1 MQNRY
6 LSFFILAAFE
16 VSILLLLHPFD
27 SKAQTID
34 NQHNQKINLNLSMRL
49 GAEDFLDSFFNNK
62 EKLSDALYNSYYYLL
77 IELVQ
82 TPTKQNV
89 ASLQKQGIDL
99 LQFFRKNTYLA
110 KIPFFINTASLK
122 NIGIKTIQKF
132 ELKDKIEKNLLSETS
147 PSPIEVSFLVS
158 TQIPQEVIRQAFS
171 EIGISDFIY
180 QEQLNTVIA
189 RLAPAQILKIA
200 NKPYVLW
207 AEKNPEQLMTLG
219 NIVREHYRVD
229 PLENVYGLT
238 GKNVNIGVWDGG
250 FAGPH
255 IDFIDRVTQVQPTN
269 LGNVLGSH
277 ATHVVGNMAGAGTR
291 DPAMRGVAT
300 EASIF
305 VYDITNPPPFEN
317 YIPFEM
323 LRAIDDYQI
332 VITQNSYGSSPN
344 CNTGMPYTVTS
355 RSIDQLAYVYPYL
368 THHFA
373 AGNSRLNCAGTFPP
387 NGGYRSTVQSSKNS
401 IHVGALERDNVNILS
416 FTAFSIASSWGP
428 SQDGSLSPHV
438 VSLGRAVDAPHPHS
452 SYEGT
457 DSWTGTSHSCPTV
470 SGVSAL
476 LFQRYRELNANTN
489 PRASLIKALVCNG
502 ATDLGN
508 PYPDYQFGFG
518 RLNALKSL
526 KILNEGNYLVDN
538 VSHGDTKTYSAQI
551 NVPANTKRLKV
562 MLCWTD
568 QPAIPA
574 TIPALINNLDLQIQ
588 HDPSTTTYLP
598 WVLNPFAPASVAVR
612 GIDNLNNIEQVTIDD
627 PDAGTYTI
635 QVSGTNINFP
645 AGGSQEF
652 ALVWLVEPEYI
663 EVTYPAGGE
672 KLKPSVNEVIQWDAE
687 GIAGGDYTIE
697 FYDGSSWSTIANV
710 TIPDNRLLRYTWL
723 TPNIITDQAKIRI
736 SGTKMSGG
744 TTSDESD
751 LPFTIMGVPRGI
763 STTMITATPQNN
775 QIQLDWLP
783 VSGADF
789 YDIYKIRQFDNF
801 SGEGKWQLVGTVTA
815 PTTTFTSTG
824 LVNGGW
830 YFHTVRARTNTGV
843 ISERGY
849 ATARIVPAG
858 VGASTDLR
866 LMSILAPTNN
876 ICQTNNTVTVR
887 IRNSGLNPIVA
898 GTLIPLSF
906 QINTEV
912 PITETLTLANDLGI
926 NGEIDYTFTTTA
938 DFTSFGENI
947 LKISVNLP
955 SDGVKDNDV
964 MSLKV
969 QRNANTLPLSIAA
982 NPSTTYCNTVTL
994 SAQNFP
1000 VNTYYVETIPLA
1012 TENMAS
1018 ANMVTLGDDDFKK
1031 FSIGFNFN
1039 FYGNTYSEFYINS
1052 NGFIGFDGFDHDFAP
1067 SVKRLIPNT
1076 LTPNNF
1082 IAFAWSDLDPSAAGT
1097 VKYQVFGTAPNRKLV
1112 VEFLNVPYYSAT
1124 PPSPNRVNAQVILYE
1139 TTNVV
1144 EIHSINIQVSTFAS
1158 MIMGL
1163 ESSGGKKGLAIPGR
1177 NDTYWSVTNEGLRFT
1192 PSNTTLTWFPNGET
1206 TPFITTNIS
1215 GNVGFRVTENT
1226 CIYSTSINISNSCD
1240 VSPVNFTSL
1249 FPSDNSIGIPLN
1261 TNLQIQFNKQVKAG
1275 TGNITIVGGTSP
1287 VVIPITGGVTGT
1299 VTFSGNTVTINPTAD
1314 LEGNTNYHILID
1326 AGAILDFATPPNA
1339 FAGISDATTW
1349 NFSTINHAP
1358 VLDNTGVFTLSMID
1372 EDATNPAGNTVSQII
1387 ASAGGD
1393 RITDIDANAQE
1404 GIAVID
1410 ADQTNGTWQYSLN
1423 SGISWIDFGS
1433 PTNSTAL
1440 LFPTDARIRFVPNP
1454 DFYGTA
1460 NFTFRAW
1467 DRTTGVAGGTA
1478 DISLPT
1484 SYGGSTAF
1492 SINTAN
1498 ASIKV
1503 NARPTITSI
1512 ANQVTNEDTPTS
1524 PINFTVGDPDN
1535 LVSSLTLTVTSSNTS
1550 LVPNPN
1556 IAIGGTGASRNL
1568 VITPALNQFGGTV
1581 ISLTVS
1587 DGRISQTI
1595 NFILTVQP
1603 VNDPP
1608 IITNFTKNVANIF
1621 SINFFPSDFIGVYS
1635 DIENDELAK
1644 IRIVSLP
1651 ANGSLTWDNLPVAVN
1666 QEINRADIN
1675 LLKYTP
1681 NITFVG
1687 NDGFLWRA
1695 SDGTDYST
1703 MTAQVIIN
1711 ISSGNS
1717 APVISNFAKVTS
1729 RNQILSFT
1737 ISDFN
1742 TAYTDAD
1749 NNDLVKIKITEL
1761 PSKGELFL
1769 DNVLVTLN
1777 QQINRLDLGKL
1788 TYRPL
1793 YDYFGNDSF
1802 SWNAFDGYVYAT
1814 APAQVNLTILLGNQA
1829 PVVYD
1834 VNKNVN
1840 ENTTLNFAITDFTDA
1855 YADADNNELAK
1866 IIILSLPTNGT
1877 LLFDNTPVTINQ
1889 EIPKNFLHRLAYRPN
1904 TDFVGNDAFVWNAS
1918 DGLVYANVN
1927 ANININVIYVN
1938 KPPLISNIIKQGI
1951 ENQQIS
1957 FKPEDFTDAFAD
1969 IENDNLEKIKILS
1982 LPEKGIL
1989 YWNKTP
1995 VNTHQEILR
2004 QDLDILYYVPNRD
2017 YYGNDGFTW
2026 NGADPIQYATIPAQV
2041 IFNILPII
2049 PNIPTGLQAR
2059 AGSEK
2064 VWLTWDA
2071 NPESNIAYY
2080 EIYMFSTNQPLRLVG
2095 TSNTNSFVV
2104 YNLKNATSYAFRI
2117 RAVTRSGIVS
2127 ELSPTVQARPSII
2140 LAENNNLIEN
2150 SLSIYPNPTKKEITI
2165 EIALIKPALVKITL
2179 VDLLG
2184 REIEQIDILKPQDS
2198 ISQIV
2203 NLEKLAHGMYF
2214 VRIEAGE
2221 LKAVRKVVKE

>member
-6 LSFFILAAFE
+6 SSFFILVAFE
-16 VSILLLLHPFD
+16 VSILLLLHSFD
-27 SKAQTID
+27 SKAQIID
-34 NQHNQKINLNLSMRL
+34 SQHNQKINPNSTLRL
-49 GAEDFLDSFFNNK
+49 GAEEWLDNFFSNK

-77 IELVQ
+77 VELTE
-82 TPTKQNV
+82 TPTKQSI

-99 LQFFRKNTYLA
+99 LQFIKKNTYLA
-110 KIPFFINTASLK
+110 KIPFFINTANLK
-122 NIGIKTIQKF
+122 NIGIKAIQKF
-132 ELKDKIEKNLLSETS
+132 EVKDKIEKTLLSQTS
-147 PSPIEVSFLVS
+147 PQPIEISFLVS
-158 TQIPQEVIRQAFS
+158 TQIPHDAIRQAFS
-171 EIGISDFIY
+171 EIGVSDFIY
-180 QEQLNTVIA
+180 QEQLNTVVA

-200 NKPYVLW
+200 NKPYILW
-207 AEKNPEQLMTLG
+207 AEKNQEQAMLLG

-305 VYDITNPPPFEN
+305 VHDITNPPPFEN

-323 LRAIDDYQI
+323 LKAIDDYQI

-373 AGNSRLNCAGTFPP
+373 AGNSRINCASSAPA
-387 NGGYRSTVQSSKNS
+387 NGGYRSTAQTSKNS
-401 IHVGALERDNVNILS
+401 IHVGGLERDNVSILS
-416 FTAFSIASSWGP
+416 FSAFSIASSWGP
-428 SQDGSLSPHV
+428 SQDGSISPHV

-452 SYEGT
+452 NYEGT

-476 LFQRYRELNANTN
+476 LFQRYRELNANAN
-489 PRASLIKALVCNG
+489 PRASLVKALLCNG

-508 PYPDYQFGFG
+508 PHPDYQFGFG

-526 KILNEGNYLVDN
+526 KILNEGNYLIDN
-538 VSHGDTKTYSAQI
+538 VTHGDTKTYSAQI

-568 QPAIPA
+568 PPAMPSVS
-574 TIPALINNLDLQIQ
+574 PALINNLNLQIQ
-588 HDPSTTTYLP
+588 HDPSATTFQP
-598 WVLNPFAPASVAVR
+598 WVLNPFSPSAVAVR

-635 QVSGTNINFP
+635 QVEGANINFP

-672 KLKPSVNEVIQWDAE
+672 KLRPSVNEVIQWDAE

-697 FYDGSSWSTIANV
+697 FYDGSSWSTLANV
-710 TIPDNRLLRYTWL
+710 TIPDNRLLRYTWA

-763 STTMITATPQNN
+763 STTIITATSQNN
-775 QIQLDWLP
+775 QIKLDWLP

-789 YDIYKIRQFDNF
+789 YDIYKIRQFDNL
-801 SGEGKWQLVGTVTA
+801 SGEGKWQLVGTVAA

-843 ISERGY
+843 VSERGY
-849 ATARIVPAG
+849 ATARIIPSG

-866 LMSILAPTNN
+866 IMSILAPANN
-876 ICQTNNTVTVR
+876 ICQTNNTVTVS
-887 IRNSGLNPIVA
+887 IRNSGLNPILS
-898 GTLIPLSF
+898 GTTIPLSF
-906 QINTEV
+906 QINAEV
-912 PITETLTLANDLGI
+912 PILENLTLTADLGI
-926 NGEIDYTFTTTA
+926 NEQIDYTFTTTA
-938 DFTSFGENI
+938 NFTSLGENT
-947 LKISVNLP
+947 LKVSVNLP
-955 SDGVKDNDV
+955 SDEVKDNDAIT
-964 MSLKV
+964 LKV
-969 QRNANTLPLSIAA
+969 QRNSDTLPLSIAV

-1000 VNTYYVETIPLA
+1000 VNTYYVENIPLA

-1018 ANMVTLGDDDFKK
+1018 ANLVTLGDDDFKK
-1031 FSIGFNFN
+1031 FPIGFNFS
-1039 FYGNTYSEFYINS
+1039 FYGNTYDEFYINS

-1139 TTNVV
+1139 TSNVV

-1163 ESSGGKKGLAIPGR
+1163 ESSGGKRGIAIAGR
-1177 NDTYWSVTNEGLRFT
+1177 NDTYWSVTNEGLRFI
-1192 PSNTTLTWFPNGET
+1192 PSNTTLTWFPSGES
-1206 TPFITTNIS
+1206 TPSITTNIS
-1215 GNVGFRVTENT
+1215 GNVGFSVTENT
-1226 CIYSTSINISNSCD
+1226 CTYSTSVSISNSCD
-1240 VSPVNFTSL
+1240 VSPLNIISL
-1249 FPSDNSIGIPLN
+1249 FPLDNSVGVPLN
-1261 TNLQIQFNKQVKAG
+1261 TNLEIQFNKQVKAG
-1275 TGNITIVGGTSP
+1275 TGNITIVGGTTP
-1287 VVIPITGGVTGT
+1287 VVIPVTGGVTGT
-1299 VTFSGNTVTINPTAD
+1299 VAFSGNTLTINPTAD
-1314 LEGNTNYHILID
+1314 LEGNTSYHILID
-1326 AGAILDFATPPNA
+1326 AGAIEDFATPANA
-1339 FAGISDATTW
+1339 FAGISNATTW

-1358 VLDNTGVFTLSMID
+1358 VLDDSGIFTLTLID
-1372 EDATNPAGNTVSQII
+1372 EDVTNSSGNTVIQII

-1404 GIAVID
+1404 GIAIID
-1410 ADQTNGTWQYSLN
+1410 ADQSNGTWQYSLN
-1423 SGISWIDFGS
+1423 SGVTWIGFGIPS
-1433 PTNSTAL
+1433 VSAALLLPTNAKV
-1440 LFPTDARIRFVPNP
+1440 RFVPNP
-1454 DFYGTA
+1454 NFHGTA

-1492 SINTAN
+1492 SVNTAV

-1503 NARPTITSI
+1503 NARPTITPI

-1524 PINFTVGDPDN
+1524 PINFTIGDPDN
-1535 LVSSLTLTVTSSNTS
+1535 LVSSLTLTVTSSNST
-1550 LVPNPN
+1550 LVPHTN
-1556 IAIGGTGASRNL
+1556 ISIGGTGANRNL

-1581 ISLTVS
+1581 IGITVS

-1595 NFILTVQP
+1595 NFILTVNP

-1608 IITNFTKNVANIF
+1608 VITNFTRNVANIF
-1621 SINFFPSDFIGVYS
+1621 SINFLPIDFIGAYS
-1635 DIENDELAK
+1635 DIENDVLAK

-1651 ANGSLTWDNLPVAVN
+1651 ANGSLTFNSIPVTVN
-1666 QEINRADIN
+1666 QEINRTDIN
-1675 LLKYTP
+1675 LLRYTP
-1681 NITFVG
+1681 NVTFVG
-1687 NDGFLWRA
+1687 SDGFLWRA

-1711 ISSGNS
+1711 VSSGNS
-1717 APVISNFAKVTS
+1717 APVISSFSKVTS
-1729 RNQILSFT
+1729 KNQILNFT
-1737 ISDFN
+1737 ISDFT

-1749 NNDLVKIKITEL
+1749 NNALVKIKITEL
-1761 PSKGELFL
+1761 PSNGELFL
-1769 DNVLVTLN
+1769 DNILVTLN
-1777 QQINRLDLGKL
+1777 QQINRLDLDKL
-1788 TYRPL
+1788 TYRPI
-1793 YDYFGNDSF
+1793 YDYFGSDSF
-1802 SWNAFDGYVYAT
+1802 QWDAFDGYVYAT

-1840 ENTTLNFAITDFTDA
+1840 ENTTLNFAITDFTGA
-1855 YADADNNELAK
+1855 YTDADNNDLAK
-1866 IIILSLPTNGT
+1866 IMILSLPTNGT

-1889 EIPKNFLHRLAYRPN
+1889 EFPKNFLNRLAYRPN
-1904 TDFVGNDAFVWNAS
+1904 PNFVGNDTFTWNAS
-1918 DGLVYANVN
+1918 DGLVYANVS
-1927 ANININVIYVN
+1927 ANVNINVIYVN
-1938 KPPLISNIIKQGI
+1938 KPPLISNIIKEGK

-1957 FKPEDFTDAFAD
+1957 FKSTDFTTAFAD
-1969 IENDNLEKIKILS
+1969 IENDELQKIKILS

-1989 YWNKTP
+1989 YWNKIP
-1995 VNTHQEILR
+1995 VNTHQEILK

-2017 YYGNDGFTW
+2017 YYGNDSFTW
-2026 NGADPIQYATIPAQV
+2026 NGAEAIQYATAPAQV

-2071 NPESNIAYY
+2071 NPEPNIAYY

-2104 YNLKNATSYAFRI
+2104 LNLKNTTTYAFRI
-2117 RAVTRSGIVS
+2117 RAVTQSGIVS

-2140 LAENNNLIEN
+2140 LAENNNVIEN
-2150 SLSIYPNPTKKEITI
+2150 SLNIYPNPTKKEITV
-2165 EIALIKPALVKITL
+2165 EMELIKPTLVKITL

-2184 REIEQIDILKPQDS
+2184 REIEQIDVSKPQNS

-2203 NLEKLAHGMYF
+2203 NLEKLANGMYF

>member
-6 LSFFILAAFE
+6 LSFFILIAFE
-16 VSILLLLHPFD
+16 VSILLLHSLD
-27 SKAQTID
+27 SKAQIID
-34 NQHNQKINLNLSMRL
+34 SQHNQKTNHGLSARL
-49 GAEDFLDSFFNNK
+49 ETDDFLEKFFSNR
-62 EKLSDALYNSYYYLL
+62 EKLSDALHNSYYYLL
-77 IELVQ
+77 VEFNR
-82 TPTKQNV
+82 TPTKQSV
-89 ASLQKQGIDL
+89 IHLQKKGIDL
-99 LQFFRKNTYLA
+99 LQFIKKNTYLA
-110 KIPFFINTASLK
+110 KVPFFINAASLK
-122 NIGIKTIQKF
+122 NIGIKSIQKF
-132 ELKDKIEKNLLSETS
+132 EVKDKIEKTLLSETN
-147 PSPIEVSFLVS
+147 PQAIEISFLVA
-158 TQIPQEVIRQAFS
+158 TQIPQEVIKQAFS

-180 QEQLNTVIA
+180 DEKLNTVIA
-189 RLAPAQILKIA
+189 RLAPAQVIKIA

-207 AEKNPEQLMTLG
+207 AEKNQEQLTTLG

-229 PLENVYGLT
+229 PLENVHGLT
-238 GKNVNIGVWDGG
+238 GKKVNIGVWDGG

-300 EASIF
+300 EANIF
-305 VYDITNPPPFEN
+305 AYDIANAPPFEN

-332 VITQNSYGSSPN
+332 VITQNSYGSAPN
-344 CNTGMPYTVTS
+344 CNTGMPYTVAS

-373 AGNSRLNCAGTFPP
+373 AGNSRINCAGSFPA
-387 NGGYRSTVQSSKNS
+387 NGGYRSTVQTSKNS
-401 IHVGALERDNVNILS
+401 IHVGGLERDNVNILS
-416 FTAFSIASSWGP
+416 FVAFSIASSWGP

-438 VSLGRAVDAPHPHS
+438 VTLGRAVDAPHPHS
-452 SYEGT
+452 TYEGT
-457 DSWTGTSHSCPTV
+457 DSWTGTSHSCPTA

-476 LFQRYRELNANTN
+476 LYQRYREIHSNAN
-489 PRASLIKALVCNG
+489 PRASLVKALLCNG

-508 PYPDYQFGFG
+508 PHPDYQFGFG

-526 KILNEGNYLVDN
+526 KILNEGNYLIDN
-538 VSHGDTKTYSAQI
+538 VAHGDTKTYSAQI

-568 QPAIPA
+568 PPAMPSA
-574 TIPALINNLDLQIQ
+574 SPALINDLNLQIQ
-588 HDPSTTTYLP
+588 HDPSATTFQP
-598 WVLNPFAPASVAVR
+598 WVLNPFSPAAVAVR

-635 QVSGTNINFP
+635 QVQGTNINFP

-672 KLKPSVNEVIQWDAE
+672 KLKPNVNEVIQWDAE
-687 GIAGGDYTIE
+687 GIAGGNYTIE

-710 TIPDNRLLRYTWL
+710 TIPDNRLLRYTWT

-744 TTSDESD
+744 TASDESD

-775 QIQLDWLP
+775 RIQLDWLP

-801 SGEGKWQLVGTVTA
+801 SGEGKWQLVGTVPA

-830 YFHTVRARTNTGV
+830 YFHTVRARTSTGV
-843 ISERGY
+843 VSERGY
-849 ATARIVPAG
+849 ATARTIPSG
-858 VGASTDLR
+858 VGAGNDLR
-866 LMSILAPTNN
+866 LMSILTPTNN
-876 ICQTNNTVTVR
+876 ICQTNNTITVR
-887 IRNSGLNPIVA
+887 IRNSGLNPILL
-898 GTLIPLSF
+898 GTTIPLSF

-926 NGEIDYTFTTTA
+926 NQEIDYTFTTTA
-938 DFTSFGENI
+938 NFISFGENT
-947 LKISVNLP
+947 LKVSVNLP
-955 SDGVKDNDV
+955 SDEVKDNDV
-964 MSLKV
+964 VVLKV
-969 QRNANTLPLSIAA
+969 QRNSDALPLSITAS
-982 NPSTTYCNTVTL
+982 PSTTYCNTVTL

-1000 VNTYYVETIPLA
+1000 VDTYYVENIPLA

-1018 ANMVTLGDDDFKK
+1018 ANLVTLGDDDFKK
-1031 FSIGFNFN
+1031 FPIGFNFS
-1039 FYGNTYSEFYINS
+1039 FYGNTYNEFYINS

-1139 TTNVV
+1139 TSNVI
-1144 EIHSINIQVSTFAS
+1144 EIHSINTQVSTFAS

-1163 ESSGGKKGLAIPGR
+1163 ESSGGKRGVAIAGR

-1192 PSNTTLTWFPNGET
+1192 PSNTTLTWFPSGET

-1215 GNVGFRVTENT
+1215 GNVGFSITENT
-1226 CIYSTSINISNSCD
+1226 CTYSTSVNISNSCD
-1240 VSPVNFTSL
+1240 VSPLNIVSL
-1249 FPSDNSIGIPLN
+1249 SPLDNSVGVPLN
-1261 TNLQIQFNKQVKAG
+1261 TNLVIQFNKQVKAG
-1275 TGNITIVGGTSP
+1275 AGNITIVGGTTP
-1287 VVIPITGGVTGT
+1287 IVIPITGGITGT
-1299 VTFSGNTVTINPTAD
+1299 VAFSGNTITINPTAD

-1326 AGAILDFATPPNA
+1326 AGAIEDFATPANA

-1358 VLDNTGVFTLSMID
+1358 VLDNSGIFTLTLID
-1372 EDATNPAGNTVSQII
+1372 EDATNTIGNTVSQII
-1387 ASAGGD
+1387 NSAGGD

-1404 GIAVID
+1404 GIAIID
-1410 ADQTNGTWQYSLN
+1410 ADQTNGTWQYSLDN
-1423 SGISWIDFGS
+1423 GVTWIDVGTPS
-1433 PTNSTAL
+1433 SAAAL
-1440 LFPTDARIRFVPNP
+1440 LLPTDSRVRFVPNTN
-1454 DFYGTA
+1454 FHGTA

-1492 SINTAN
+1492 STSTAN

-1503 NARPTITSI
+1503 NARPTVTSI

-1524 PINFTVGDPDN
+1524 PINFTIGDPDN
-1535 LVSSLTLTVTSSNTS
+1535 LVSSLTLTVTSSNTT
-1550 LVPNPN
+1550 LVPNAN
-1556 IAIGGTGASRNL
+1556 ISIGGTGANRNL
-1568 VITPALNQFGGTV
+1568 VITPASNQFGGAV
-1581 ISLTVS
+1581 ISLTVG
-1587 DGRISQTI
+1587 DGRISQTN
-1595 NFILTVQP
+1595 NFILTVNP
-1603 VNDPP
+1603 INDPP
-1608 IITNFTKNVANIF
+1608 IISSFTKNVANIF
-1621 SINFFPSDFIGVYS
+1621 AINFLPSDFIGAYGDV
-1635 DIENDELAK
+1635 ENDDLAK
-1644 IRIVSLP
+1644 IRIISLP
-1651 ANGSLTWDNLPVAVN
+1651 TNGSLTFNSTPVTVN
-1666 QEINRADIN
+1666 QEINKADIN
-1675 LLKYTP
+1675 LLRYTP
-1681 NITFVG
+1681 NVTFVG
-1687 NDGFLWRA
+1687 SDGFLWRA

-1711 ISSGNS
+1711 VSSGNS
-1717 APVISNFAKVTS
+1717 APVISSFSKVTS
-1729 RNQILSFT
+1729 KNQILSFS
-1737 ISDFN
+1737 ISDFTN
-1742 TAYTDAD
+1742 AYTDAD
-1749 NNDLVKIKITEL
+1749 NNALVKIKITEL

-1777 QQINRLDLGKL
+1777 QQINRLDLDKL
-1788 TYRPL
+1788 TYRPI
-1793 YDYFGNDSF
+1793 YDYFGTDSF
-1802 SWNAFDGYVYAT
+1802 QWDAFDGYVYAS

-1829 PVVYD
+1829 PIVYD

-1840 ENTTLNFAITDFTDA
+1840 ENTTLNFTITDFADAYTDA
-1855 YADADNNELAK
+1855 DSDELAK
-1866 IIILSLPTNGT
+1866 IIIISLPNNGT
-1877 LLFDNTPVTINQ
+1877 LFFDSIPVTVNQ
-1889 EIPKNFLHRLAYRPN
+1889 EFPKNFLNRLTYRPHAN
-1904 TDFVGNDAFVWNAS
+1904 FVGNDTFVWNAS
-1918 DGLVYANVN
+1918 DGLVYANVS
-1927 ANININVIYVN
+1927 AYVNINVIYVN
-1938 KPPLISNIIKQGI
+1938 KAPLVSHIHKQGI

-1957 FKPEDFTDAFAD
+1957 FKTTDFTNAFAD
-1969 IENDNLEKIKILS
+1969 IENDDLQKIKILS

-1989 YWNKTP
+1989 YWNKIP
-1995 VNTHQEILR
+1995 VNTHQEILK

-2026 NGADPIQYATIPAQV
+2026 NGADAIQYATAPAQV

-2071 NPESNIAYY
+2071 NPEPNIAYY
-2080 EIYMFSTNQPLRLVG
+2080 EIYMFSSNQSLRLVG

-2104 YNLKNATSYAFRI
+2104 YNLKNATTYAFRI
-2117 RAVTRSGIVS
+2117 RAVTRSGVVS

-2150 SLSIYPNPTKKEITI
+2150 SLNIYPNPTKKEITVEI
-2165 EIALIKPALVKITL
+2165 ELIKPALVKMTL

-2184 REIEQIDILKPQDS
+2184 REIEQIDILKLQNS
-2198 ISQIV
+2198 ISQVI
-2203 NLEKLAHGMYF
+2203 NLEKLANGMYF
-2214 VRIEAGE
+2214 IRIEAGE
-2221 LKAVRKVVKE
+2221 LKAVRKIVKE